1 MANLHDDIALL
12 LNDGEKVF
20 SAAWGRVGEVTEVH
34 KWGAGDKRYSSVT
47 ICPKSRSF
55 APVARHR
62 HMHGC
67 TTFLN
72 GDDVKLVY
80 RNGVNLVVNTFKEFE
95 RPNNASS

>member
-1 MANLHDDIALL
+1 MSNLHDEIKLL

-20 SAAWGRVGEVTEVH
+20 SAAWGRVGEVLEVH
-34 KWGAGDKRYSSVT
+34 NWGDDEKRYSSVT

-55 APVARHR
+55 NVLKRHQ

-80 RNGVNLVVNTFKEFE
+80 QKGVYMVVNTFKEFKGVH
-95 RPNNASS
+95 RG